1 LESLPDYWIRNISN
15 RLMMRCY
22 STSRMRQCRSPRY
35 ATQHVGEKLVTH
47 SIPTPAEHNPFD
59 DRGPFLLS
67 LFMTLVGYSV
77 LVALPA
83 INSAWVDQLGFTDVQ
98 VNRVASADLLGLFI
112 GAVLTS
118 ALIGRWSRRGL
129 TYLGIA
135 LAIGANALCTQYVDY
150 HTTLLLRLMAGLG
163 AGFYTAVAVAG
174 LGAHSKPREAFNWML
189 LAFAVSQFLELQ
201 LIPHLSMNGIYLFFI
216 ATYVVTLPFVK
227 LIPAADTRSRA
238 AETVS
243 PDTQRP
249 TLLAW
254 VGIGAIVIAYINI
267 GAYWSNIE
275 LAAEAAGLDGDW
287 AAQVIAWCV
296 LLSFGGCFTA
306 MWILKKFDY
315 DRPLLLTFFLMV
327 LAVGVLALDFTA
339 ALFVFSVAMFNFL
352 WIFIDVYQM
361 GGVSVADRSGSAA
374 AFIPGAQG
382 LGQTVGPFAASIMLD
397 LGWGFDGVFVL
408 CALASAGAL
417 SVYAVIY
424 LKYGRQTV

>member
-1 LESLPDYWIRNISN
+1 MTETAIS
-15 RLMMRCY
+15 
-22 STSRMRQCRSPRY
+22 
-35 ATQHVGEKLVTH
+35 
-47 SIPTPAEHNPFD
+47 PAGPANPFD
-59 DRGPFLLS
+59 ARGPFLLS

-83 INSAWVDQLGFTDVQ
+83 INGAWVDQLGFTDVQ

-118 ALIGRWSRRGL
+118 LLIRTWNRQRL

-135 LAIGANALCTQYVDY
+135 LAIAANGLCTQYVDY
-150 HTTLLLRLMAGLG
+150 QMTLLLRFVAGLG

-201 LIPHLSMNGIYLFFI
+201 LIPHLTMNGIYVFFI
-216 ATYVVTLPFVK
+216 ATYVVTLPFVR
-227 LIPAADTRSRA
+227 LIPRSA
-238 AETVS
+238 PPAPASEPVATG
-243 PDTQRP
+243 QRP
-249 TLLAW
+249 SLLAW
-254 VGIGAIVIAYINI
+254 VGIGAIVIAYVNI

-315 DRPLLLTFFLMV
+315 DRPLLFTFSLMV
-327 LAVGVLALDFTA
+327 LAVGLLAVEFTA

-382 LGQTVGPFAASIMLD
+382 LGQTAGPFAASVMLD

-408 CALASAGAL
+408 CALASAAAL
-417 SVYAVIY
+417 LVYTLIY
-424 LKYGRQTV
+424 LRYGHQSV

>member
-1 LESLPDYWIRNISN
+1 MTNN
-15 RLMMRCY
+15 
-22 STSRMRQCRSPRY
+22 TTTN
-35 ATQHVGEKLVTH
+35 AA
-47 SIPTPAEHNPFD
+47 AENPFD
-59 DRGPFLLS
+59 AKGPFLLS
-67 LFMTLVGYSV
+67 LFMTLIGYSV

-83 INSAWVDQLGFTDVQ
+83 INGAWVEQLGFSEVQ

-112 GAVLTS
+112 GAVMTS
-118 ALIGRWSRRGL
+118 VLIKRWDRQHL

-135 LAIGANALCTQYVDY
+135 LAILANALCTQYVDY
-150 HTTLLLRLMAGLG
+150 DTTLILRFVAGLG

-201 LIPHLSMNGIYLFFI
+201 LIPHLTMNGIYLFFI
-216 ATYVVTLPFVK
+216 ATYVITLPFVR
-227 LIPAADTRSRA
+227 LIPRA
-238 AETVS
+238 GSPAPLRAEVS
-243 PDTQRP
+243 SDNQRP
-249 TLLAW
+249 TRLAW

-296 LLSFGGCFTA
+296 LLSFVGCFTA
-306 MWILKKFDY
+306 MWVLKKFDY
-315 DRPLLLTFFLMV
+315 DRPLLFTFLLMV
-327 LAVGVLALDFTA
+327 ISVGLLAVNFTA

-382 LGQTVGPFAASIMLD
+382 LGQTVGPFAASVMLD
-397 LGWGFDGVFVL
+397 LGWGFNGVFIL
-408 CALASAGAL
+408 CAAASATAL
-417 SVYAVIY
+417 CIYAVIY
-424 LKYGRQTV
+424 VRYRRAMATA

>member
-1 LESLPDYWIRNISN
+1 MNASAVSD
-15 RLMMRCY
+15 
-22 STSRMRQCRSPRY
+22 SPQ
-35 ATQHVGEKLVTH
+35 T
-47 SIPTPAEHNPFD
+47 NPFD
-59 DRGPFLLS
+59 GRGPFLLS

-118 ALIGRWSRRGL
+118 ALIRRWNRQSL

-135 LAIGANALCTQYVDY
+135 LAIGANGLCTQYVDY

-189 LAFAVSQFLELQ
+189 LAFAISQFLELQ

-216 ATYVVTLPFVK
+216 ATYVITLPFVR
-227 LIPAADTRSRA
+227 LIPTAGVPTPAPEPAAASA
-238 AETVS
+238 
-243 PDTQRP
+243 QRP

-327 LAVGVLALDFTA
+327 LAVGLLAFNFTA

-408 CALASAGAL
+408 CAMASAGAL
-417 SVYAVIY
+417 LIYTMIY
-424 LKYGRQTV
+424 LKYGRQTL

>member
-1 LESLPDYWIRNISN
+1 MDNA
-15 RLMMRCY
+15 
-22 STSRMRQCRSPRY
+22 RSAEMP
-35 ATQHVGEKLVTH
+35 HV
-47 SIPTPAEHNPFD
+47 NPFD
-59 DRGPFLLS
+59 ARGPFLLS

-83 INSAWVDQLGFTDVQ
+83 INGAWVEQLGFSEVE

-118 ALIGRWSRRGL
+118 LLIRTWNRQTL

-135 LAIGANALCTQYVDY
+135 LAIAANGLCTQYADY
-150 HTTLLLRLMAGLG
+150 QTTLVLRLAAGLG
-163 AGFYTAVAVAG
+163 AGLYTAVAVAG

-189 LAFAVSQFLELQ
+189 LAFAISQFLELQ
-201 LIPHLSMNGIYLFFI
+201 LIPHLSMNGVYLFFI
-216 ATYVVTLPFVK
+216 ATYVVTLPFVR
-227 LIPAADTRSRA
+227 LIPKTSAPAPIPEASN
-238 AETVS
+238 EK
-243 PDTQRP
+243 QRP
-249 TLLAW
+249 PLLAW

-287 AAQVIAWCV
+287 SAQVIAWSV
-296 LLSFGGCFTA
+296 LLSFVGCFAA
-306 MWILKKFDY
+306 MWILKRFDH
-315 DRPLLLTFFLMV
+315 DRPLLFTFCLMV
-327 LAVGVLALDFTA
+327 MAVGLLAVEITA

-382 LGQTVGPFAASIMLD
+382 LGQTVGPFAASIMLE
-397 LGWGFDGVFVL
+397 LGWGFNGVFIL
-408 CALASAGAL
+408 CAIASASAL
-417 SVYAVIY
+417 AIYSAMY
-424 LKYGRQTV
+424 LKYRQQL

>member
-1 LESLPDYWIRNISN
+1 MDNGR
-15 RLMMRCY
+15 
-22 STSRMRQCRSPRY
+22 
-35 ATQHVGEKLVTH
+35 
-47 SIPTPAEHNPFD
+47 PAQMPHANPFD
-59 DRGPFLLS
+59 ARGPFLLS

-83 INSAWVDQLGFTDVQ
+83 INGAWVEQLGFSEVE

-118 ALIGRWSRRGL
+118 LLIRTWSRQAL

-135 LAIGANALCTQYVDY
+135 LAIAANALCTQYADY
-150 HTTLLLRLMAGLG
+150 QTTLLLRLAAGLG
-163 AGFYTAVAVAG
+163 AGLYTAVAVAG

-189 LAFAVSQFLELQ
+189 LAFAISQFLELQ
-201 LIPHLSMNGIYLFFI
+201 LIPHLSMNGVYLFFI
-216 ATYVVTLPFVK
+216 TTYVVTLPFVR
-227 LIPAADTRSRA
+227 LIPKTSAPAPIPEASN
-238 AETVS
+238 EK
-243 PDTQRP
+243 QRP
-249 TLLAW
+249 PLLAW

-287 AAQVIAWCV
+287 SAQVIAWSV
-296 LLSFGGCFTA
+296 LLSFVGCFAA
-306 MWILKKFDY
+306 MWILKRFDH
-315 DRPLLLTFFLMV
+315 DRPLLFTFCLMV
-327 LAVGVLALDFTA
+327 MAVGLLAVEITA

-382 LGQTVGPFAASIMLD
+382 LGQTVGPFAASIMLE
-397 LGWGFDGVFVL
+397 LGWGFNGVFIL
-408 CALASAGAL
+408 CAIASASAL
-417 SVYAVIY
+417 AIYSAMY
-424 LKYGRQTV
+424 LKYRQQL

>member
-1 LESLPDYWIRNISN
+1 VDNGR
-15 RLMMRCY
+15 
-22 STSRMRQCRSPRY
+22 
-35 ATQHVGEKLVTH
+35 
-47 SIPTPAEHNPFD
+47 PAQMPHANPFD
-59 DRGPFLLS
+59 AKGPFLLS

-83 INSAWVDQLGFTDVQ
+83 INGAWVEQLGFSEVE

-118 ALIGRWSRRGL
+118 LLIRTWSRQTL

-135 LAIGANALCTQYVDY
+135 LAIAANALCTQYADY
-150 HTTLLLRLMAGLG
+150 QTTLLLRLAAGLG
-163 AGFYTAVAVAG
+163 AGLYTAVAVAG

-189 LAFAVSQFLELQ
+189 LAFAISQFLELQ
-201 LIPHLSMNGIYLFFI
+201 LIPHLSMNGVYLFFI
-216 ATYVVTLPFVK
+216 ATYVVTLPFVR
-227 LIPAADTRSRA
+227 LIPKTSAPAPIPEASN
-238 AETVS
+238 EK
-243 PDTQRP
+243 QRP
-249 TLLAW
+249 PLLAW

-287 AAQVIAWCV
+287 SAQVIAWSV
-296 LLSFGGCFTA
+296 LLSFVGCFAA
-306 MWILKKFDY
+306 MWILKRFDH
-315 DRPLLLTFFLMV
+315 DRPLLFTFCLMV
-327 LAVGVLALDFTA
+327 MAVGLLAVEITA

-382 LGQTVGPFAASIMLD
+382 LGQTVGPFAASIMLE
-397 LGWGFDGVFVL
+397 LGWGFNGVFIL
-408 CALASAGAL
+408 CAIASASAL
-417 SVYAVIY
+417 AIYSAMY
-424 LKYGRQTV
+424 LKYRQQL

>member
-1 LESLPDYWIRNISN
+1 MD
-15 RLMMRCY
+15 
-22 STSRMRQCRSPRY
+22 
-35 ATQHVGEKLVTH
+35 H
-47 SIPTPAEHNPFD
+47 AELTAASFSNPFD
-59 DRGPFLLS
+59 ARGPFLLS

-83 INSAWVDQLGFTDVQ
+83 INSAWVDQLGFSEVQ

-118 ALIGRWSRRGL
+118 LLIRTRNRQTL

-135 LAIGANALCTQYVDY
+135 LAIAANGLCTQYVDY
-150 HTTLLLRLMAGLG
+150 QTTLVLRLVAGLG
-163 AGFYTAVAVAG
+163 AGLYTAVAVAG

-189 LAFAVSQFLELQ
+189 LAFAISQFLELQ
-201 LIPHLSMNGIYLFFI
+201 LIPHLSMNGVYLFFI
-216 ATYVVTLPFVK
+216 ATYVVTLPFVR
-227 LIPAADTRSRA
+227 LIPKTSAPAPIPEASS
-238 AETVS
+238 E
-243 PDTQRP
+243 TQRP
-249 TLLAW
+249 PLLAW

-287 AAQVIAWCV
+287 SAQVIAWSV
-296 LLSFGGCFTA
+296 LLSFVGCFAA
-306 MWILKKFDY
+306 MWILKRFDH
-315 DRPLLLTFFLMV
+315 DRPLLFTFCLMV
-327 LAVGVLALDFTA
+327 IAVGLLAVEITA

-382 LGQTVGPFAASIMLD
+382 LGQTVGPFAASIMLE

-408 CALASAGAL
+408 CAIASASAL
-417 SVYAVIY
+417 VIYTLIY
-424 LKYGRQTV
+424 LKYRHQAG

>member
-1 LESLPDYWIRNISN
+1 MTNN
-15 RLMMRCY
+15 
-22 STSRMRQCRSPRY
+22 TTTN
-35 ATQHVGEKLVTH
+35 AA
-47 SIPTPAEHNPFD
+47 AENPFD
-59 DRGPFLLS
+59 AKGPFLLS

-83 INSAWVDQLGFTDVQ
+83 INGAWVEQLGFSEVQ

-112 GAVLTS
+112 GAVMTS
-118 ALIGRWSRRGL
+118 VLIKRWDRQRL

-135 LAIGANALCTQYVDY
+135 LAILANALCTQYVDY
-150 HTTLLLRLMAGLG
+150 DTTLILRFFAGLG

-201 LIPHLSMNGIYLFFI
+201 LIPHLTMNGIYLFFI
-216 ATYVVTLPFVK
+216 ATYVVTLPFVR
-227 LIPAADTRSRA
+227 LIPRA
-238 AETVS
+238 GSPAPLPAEVS
-243 PDTQRP
+243 SDNQRP
-249 TLLAW
+249 TRLAW

-287 AAQVIAWCV
+287 AAQIIAWCV
-296 LLSFGGCFTA
+296 LLSFVGCFTA
-306 MWILKKFDY
+306 MWVLKKFDY
-315 DRPLLLTFFLMV
+315 DRPLLITFVLMV
-327 LAVGVLALDFTA
+327 ISVGLLAVDFTA
-339 ALFVFSVAMFNFL
+339 ALFVLSVAMFNFL

-382 LGQTVGPFAASIMLD
+382 LGQTVGPFAASVMLD
-397 LGWGFDGVFVL
+397 LGWGFNGVFIL
-408 CALASAGAL
+408 CAAASATAL
-417 SVYAVIY
+417 CIYAAIY
-424 LKYGRQTV
+424 MKYRRTTATA

>member
-1 LESLPDYWIRNISN
+1 MTNN
-15 RLMMRCY
+15 
-22 STSRMRQCRSPRY
+22 TTTN
-35 ATQHVGEKLVTH
+35 AA
-47 SIPTPAEHNPFD
+47 AENPFD
-59 DRGPFLLS
+59 AKGPFLLS

-83 INSAWVDQLGFTDVQ
+83 INGAWVEQLGFSEVQ

-112 GAVLTS
+112 GAVMTS
-118 ALIGRWSRRGL
+118 VLIKRWDRQRL

-135 LAIGANALCTQYVDY
+135 LAILANALCTQYVDY
-150 HTTLLLRLMAGLG
+150 DTTLILRFVAGLG
-163 AGFYTAVAVAG
+163 AGIYTAVAVAG

-201 LIPHLSMNGIYLFFI
+201 LIPYLTMNGIYLFFI
-216 ATYVVTLPFVK
+216 ATYVITLPFVR
-227 LIPAADTRSRA
+227 LIPRA
-238 AETVS
+238 GSPAPLRAEVS
-243 PDTQRP
+243 SDNQRP
-249 TLLAW
+249 TRLAW

-296 LLSFGGCFTA
+296 LLSFVGCFTA
-306 MWILKKFDY
+306 MWVLKKFDY
-315 DRPLLLTFFLMV
+315 DRPLLFTFVLMV
-327 LAVGVLALDFTA
+327 ISVGLLAVNFTA

-382 LGQTVGPFAASIMLD
+382 LGQTVGPFAASVMLD
-397 LGWGFDGVFVL
+397 LGWGFNGVFIL
-408 CALASAGAL
+408 CAAASATAL
-417 SVYAVIY
+417 CIYAVIY
-424 LKYGRQTV
+424 VRYRRAMATA

>member
-1 LESLPDYWIRNISN
+1 MNVSSVD
-15 RLMMRCY
+15 
-22 STSRMRQCRSPRY
+22 
-35 ATQHVGEKLVTH
+35 
-47 SIPTPAEHNPFD
+47 NPFD
-59 DRGPFLLS
+59 QRGPFLLS

-83 INSAWVDQLGFTDVQ
+83 INGAWVDQLGFSEVE

-118 ALIGRWSRRGL
+118 VLIRSWNRQTL

-135 LAIGANALCTQYVDY
+135 LAIIANGLCTQYVDY
-150 HTTLLLRLMAGLG
+150 ETTLILRLIAGLG

-201 LIPHLSMNGIYLFFI
+201 LIPHLSMNGIYVFFI
-216 ATYVVTLPFVK
+216 GTYVVTLPFVR
-227 LIPAADTRSRA
+227 LIPTVNPPAVA
-238 AETVS
+238 AEAKEVTA
-243 PDTQRP
+243 RP
-249 TLLAW
+249 TLVAW
-254 VGIGAIVIAYINI
+254 IGIGAIVIAYINI

-275 LAAEAAGLDGDW
+275 LSAEAAGLDGDW

-296 LLSFGGCFTA
+296 LLSFVGCFTA
-306 MWILKKFDY
+306 MWVLNRFDY
-315 DRPLLLTFFLMV
+315 DRPLLFTFVLMV
-327 LAVGVLALDFTA
+327 VAVGLLAVKVTA
-339 ALFVFSVAMFNFL
+339 GLFVLSVALFNFL

-382 LGQTVGPFAASIMLD
+382 LGQTIGPFAASIMLD
-397 LGWGFDGVFVL
+397 LGWGFDGIFML
-408 CALASAGAL
+408 CAAASATAL
-417 SVYAVIY
+417 LIYTVIFVRY
-424 LKYGRQTV
+424 RYQTR

>member
-1 LESLPDYWIRNISN
+1 VQAIHFLE
-15 RLMMRCY
+15 C
-22 STSRMRQCRSPRY
+22 
-35 ATQHVGEKLVTH
+35 LVTETAI
-47 SIPTPAEHNPFD
+47 SPAGPANPFD
-59 DRGPFLLS
+59 ARGPFLLS

-83 INSAWVDQLGFTDVQ
+83 INGAWVDQLGFTDVE

-118 ALIGRWSRRGL
+118 LLIRTWNRQRL

-135 LAIGANALCTQYVDY
+135 LAIAANGLCTQYVDY
-150 HTTLLLRLMAGLG
+150 QMTLLLRFVAGLG

-201 LIPHLSMNGIYLFFI
+201 LIPHLTMNGIYVFFI
-216 ATYVVTLPFVK
+216 ATYVVTLPFVR
-227 LIPAADTRSRA
+227 LIPRSA
-238 AETVS
+238 PPAPASEPVATG
-243 PDTQRP
+243 QRP
-249 TLLAW
+249 SLLAW
-254 VGIGAIVIAYINI
+254 VGIGAIVIAYVNI

-315 DRPLLLTFFLMV
+315 DRPLLFTFSLMV
-327 LAVGVLALDFTA
+327 LAVGLLAVEFTA

-382 LGQTVGPFAASIMLD
+382 LGQTAGPFAASVMLD

-408 CALASAGAL
+408 CALASATAL
-417 SVYAVIY
+417 LVYTLIY
-424 LKYGRQTV
+424 LRYGHQSV

>member
-1 LESLPDYWIRNISN
+1 MNASAVSD
-15 RLMMRCY
+15 
-22 STSRMRQCRSPRY
+22 SPQ
-35 ATQHVGEKLVTH
+35 T
-47 SIPTPAEHNPFD
+47 NPFD
-59 DRGPFLLS
+59 ARGPFLLS

-118 ALIGRWSRRGL
+118 ALIRRWNRQSL

-135 LAIGANALCTQYVDY
+135 LAIGANGLCTQYVDY

-189 LAFAVSQFLELQ
+189 LAFAISQFLELQ

-216 ATYVVTLPFVK
+216 ATYVITLPFVK
-227 LIPAADTRSRA
+227 LIPTAGVPTPAPEPAAASA
-238 AETVS
+238 
-243 PDTQRP
+243 QRP

-327 LAVGVLALDFTA
+327 LAVGLLAFNFTA

-408 CALASAGAL
+408 CAMASAGAL
-417 SVYAVIY
+417 LIYTAIY
-424 LKYGRQTV
+424 LKYGRQTL

>member
-1 LESLPDYWIRNISN
+1 MTDPAV
-15 RLMMRCY
+15 
-22 STSRMRQCRSPRY
+22 STSAP
-35 ATQHVGEKLVTH
+35 V
-47 SIPTPAEHNPFD
+47 NPFD
-59 DRGPFLLS
+59 ARGPFLLS

-83 INSAWVDQLGFTDVQ
+83 INGAWVDQLGFTDVE

-118 ALIGRWSRRGL
+118 VLIRTWDRQKL

-135 LAIGANALCTQYVDY
+135 LAIIANGLCTRYTDY
-150 HTTLLLRLMAGLG
+150 ETTLMLRLVAGLG
-163 AGFYTAVAVAG
+163 SGFYTAVAVAG
-174 LGAHSKPREAFNWML
+174 LGAHSRPREAFNWML

-201 LIPHLSMNGIYLFFI
+201 LIPHLTMNGIYVFFI
-216 ATYVVTLPFVK
+216 ATYVVTLPFVRV
-227 LIPAADTRSRA
+227 IPKT
-238 AETVS
+238 S
-243 PDTQRP
+243 PPPSPTNAPSDAQKP

-254 VGIGAIVIAYINI
+254 IGIGAIVIAYINI

-275 LAAEAAGLDGDW
+275 LAAEAAGIDGDW

-296 LLSFGGCFTA
+296 LLSFVGCFAA
-306 MWILKKFDY
+306 MWVLKRFDY
-315 DRPLLLTFFLMV
+315 DRPLLFTFVLMV
-327 LAVGVLALDFTA
+327 IAVGLLAINFTA
-339 ALFVFSVAMFNFL
+339 AVFVFSVAMFNFL

-382 LGQTVGPFAASIMLD
+382 LGQTVGPFAASVMLD

-408 CALASAGAL
+408 CAAASAGAL
-417 SVYAVIY
+417 LIYTLIY
-424 LKYGRQTV
+424 LRFRHHPG

>member
-1 LESLPDYWIRNISN
+1 MTNH
-15 RLMMRCY
+15 
-22 STSRMRQCRSPRY
+22 T
-35 ATQHVGEKLVTH
+35 TTH
-47 SIPTPAEHNPFD
+47 AAADNPFD
-59 DRGPFLLS
+59 AKVPFLLS

-83 INSAWVDQLGFTDVQ
+83 INGAWVEQLGFSEVQ

-112 GAVLTS
+112 GAVMTS
-118 ALIGRWSRRGL
+118 VLIKRWDRQRL

-135 LAIGANALCTQYVDY
+135 LAILANALCTQYVDY
-150 HTTLLLRLMAGLG
+150 DTTLILRFVAGLG

-174 LGAHSKPREAFNWML
+174 LGAHSRPREAFNWML

-201 LIPHLSMNGIYLFFI
+201 LIPHLTMNGVYLFFI
-216 ATYVVTLPFVK
+216 ATYVITLPFVR
-227 LIPAADTRSRA
+227 LIPRA
-238 AETVS
+238 GSPAPSPAEAS
-243 PDTQRP
+243 DDSQRP
-249 TLLAW
+249 SLLAW

-296 LLSFGGCFTA
+296 LLSFVGCFTA
-306 MWILKKFDY
+306 MWVLKKFDY
-315 DRPLLLTFFLMV
+315 DRPLLVTFVLMV
-327 LAVGVLALDFTA
+327 ISVGLLAINFTA

-382 LGQTVGPFAASIMLD
+382 LGQTVGPFAASVMLD
-397 LGWGFDGVFVL
+397 LGWGFNGVFIL
-408 CALASAGAL
+408 CAAASATAL
-417 SVYAVIY
+417 CIYAAIY
-424 LKYGRQTV
+424 MKYRRTAATA

>member
-1 LESLPDYWIRNISN
+1 MTDPAV
-15 RLMMRCY
+15 
-22 STSRMRQCRSPRY
+22 STSAP
-35 ATQHVGEKLVTH
+35 V
-47 SIPTPAEHNPFD
+47 NPFD
-59 DRGPFLLS
+59 ARGPFLLS

-83 INSAWVDQLGFTDVQ
+83 INGAWVDQLGFTDVE

-118 ALIGRWSRRGL
+118 MLIRTWDRQKL

-135 LAIGANALCTQYVDY
+135 LAIIANGLCTRYTDY
-150 HTTLLLRLMAGLG
+150 ETTLMLRLVAGLG
-163 AGFYTAVAVAG
+163 SGFYTAVAVAG
-174 LGAHSKPREAFNWML
+174 LGAHSRPREAFNWML

-201 LIPHLSMNGIYLFFI
+201 LIPHLTMNGIYVFFI
-216 ATYVVTLPFVK
+216 ATYVVTLPFVRV
-227 LIPAADTRSRA
+227 IPKT
-238 AETVS
+238 S
-243 PDTQRP
+243 PPPSPTDASSDAQKP

-275 LAAEAAGLDGDW
+275 LAAEAAGIDGDW

-296 LLSFGGCFTA
+296 LLSFVGCFTA
-306 MWILKKFDY
+306 MWVLKKFDY
-315 DRPLLLTFFLMV
+315 DRPLVFTFVLMV
-327 LAVGVLALDFTA
+327 MAVGLLAINFTA
-339 ALFVFSVAMFNFL
+339 AVFVLSVAMFNFL

-382 LGQTVGPFAASIMLD
+382 LGQTVGPFAASVMLD

-408 CALASAGAL
+408 CAAASAGAL
-417 SVYAVIY
+417 LIYTLIY
-424 LKYGRQTV
+424 LRFRHHPG

>member
-1 LESLPDYWIRNISN
+1 MTSPTD
-15 RLMMRCY
+15 
-22 STSRMRQCRSPRY
+22 ST
-35 ATQHVGEKLVTH
+35 
-47 SIPTPAEHNPFD
+47 NPFD
-59 DRGPFLLS
+59 QRGPFLLS

-83 INSAWVDQLGFTDVQ
+83 INGAWVDQLGFTEVQ

-112 GAVLTS
+112 GAVMTS
-118 ALIGRWSRRGL
+118 VLIKRWDRQRL
-129 TYLGIA
+129 TYLGIT
-135 LAIGANALCTQYVDY
+135 LAIAANGLCTQYVDY
-150 HTTLLLRLMAGLG
+150 QMTLILRFVAGLG

-189 LAFAVSQFLELQ
+189 LAFAISQFLELQ
-201 LIPHLSMNGIYLFFI
+201 LIPHLTMNGIYLFFI
-216 ATYVVTLPFVK
+216 ATYLVTVPFVR
-227 LIPAADTRSRA
+227 LIPTTNPPAPSAKPEA
-238 AETVS
+238 LG
-243 PDTQRP
+243 QRP
-249 TLLAW
+249 SLLAW

-296 LLSFGGCFTA
+296 LLSFGGCFAA
-306 MWILKKFDY
+306 MWVLKRFDY
-315 DRPLLLTFFLMV
+315 DRPLLFTFFLMV
-327 LAVGVLALDFTA
+327 LAVGLLAVNFTA

-408 CALASAGAL
+408 CALASATAL
-417 SVYAVIY
+417 LVYTLIY
-424 LKYGRQTV
+424 LRYGHQSV

>member
-1 LESLPDYWIRNISN
+1 MTDPAV
-15 RLMMRCY
+15 
-22 STSRMRQCRSPRY
+22 STSAP
-35 ATQHVGEKLVTH
+35 V
-47 SIPTPAEHNPFD
+47 NPFD
-59 DRGPFLLS
+59 ARGPFLLS

-83 INSAWVDQLGFTDVQ
+83 INGAWVDQLGFTDVE

-118 ALIGRWSRRGL
+118 MLIRTWDRQKL

-135 LAIGANALCTQYVDY
+135 LAIIANGLCTRYTDY
-150 HTTLLLRLMAGLG
+150 ETTLMLRLVAGLG
-163 AGFYTAVAVAG
+163 SGFYTAVAVAG
-174 LGAHSKPREAFNWML
+174 LGAHSRPREAFNWML

-201 LIPHLSMNGIYLFFI
+201 LIPHLTMNGIYVFFI
-216 ATYVVTLPFVK
+216 ATYVVTLPFVRV
-227 LIPAADTRSRA
+227 IPKT
-238 AETVS
+238 S
-243 PDTQRP
+243 PPPSPTDAPSDTQKP

-275 LAAEAAGLDGDW
+275 LAAEAAGIDGDW

-296 LLSFGGCFTA
+296 LLSFVGCFTA
-306 MWILKKFDY
+306 MWVLKKFDY
-315 DRPLLLTFFLMV
+315 DRPLLFTFVLMV
-327 LAVGVLALDFTA
+327 MAVGLLAINFTA
-339 ALFVFSVAMFNFL
+339 AVFVLSVAMFNFL

-382 LGQTVGPFAASIMLD
+382 LGQTVGPFAASVMLD

-408 CALASAGAL
+408 CAAASAGAL
-417 SVYAVIY
+417 LIY
-424 LKYGRQTV
+424 TLIFLRFRHHPG

>member
-1 LESLPDYWIRNISN
+1 MTETAIS
-15 RLMMRCY
+15 
-22 STSRMRQCRSPRY
+22 P
-35 ATQHVGEKLVTH
+35 AG
-47 SIPTPAEHNPFD
+47 PTNPFD
-59 DRGPFLLS
+59 ARGPFLLS

-83 INSAWVDQLGFTDVQ
+83 INGAWVDQLGFTDVQ

-118 ALIGRWSRRGL
+118 LLIRTWNRQRL

-135 LAIGANALCTQYVDY
+135 LAIAANGLCTQYVDY
-150 HTTLLLRLMAGLG
+150 QMTLLLRFVAGLG

-201 LIPHLSMNGIYLFFI
+201 LIPHLTMNGIYVFFI
-216 ATYVVTLPFVK
+216 ATYVVTLPFVR
-227 LIPAADTRSRA
+227 LIPRSA
-238 AETVS
+238 PPAPASEPVATG
-243 PDTQRP
+243 QRP
-249 TLLAW
+249 SLLAW
-254 VGIGAIVIAYINI
+254 VGIGAIVIAYVNI
-267 GAYWSNIE
+267 GAYWSHIE

-315 DRPLLLTFFLMV
+315 DRPLLFTFSLMV
-327 LAVGVLALDFTA
+327 LAVGLLAVEFTA

-382 LGQTVGPFAASIMLD
+382 LGQTAGPFAASVMLD

-408 CALASAGAL
+408 CALASATAL
-417 SVYAVIY
+417 LVYTLIY
-424 LKYGRQTV
+424 LRYGHQSV